1 MSDFRVEKDS
11 MGEMQVPTDAL
22 YGAQTA
28 RAVENFPVSGLR
40 LPRPFIRALGLIKE
54 GAARANLE
62 LGLLDKDTAMAIME
76 AAEEVITGELDTHF
90 LVDVFQTGSGTS
102 THMNANEVI
111 ANRAAQMLGAAPGEQ
126 PVHPNDHVN
135 FGQSSNDV
143 FPTALHL
150 AAAVEVRQRLIP
162 ALFEL
167 QEALGEKAVEFDEIV
182 KIARTHLQDAVPI
195 RLGQVFSGYARQV
208 ALAIRRLEGAS
219 NGLNE
224 LPLGGTAVGTGINTH
239 PEFAAKVIAGL
250 AQATGLPLRE
260 AANHFEAQA
269 SRDAVVN
276 LSGALKACATAL
288 FKIAN
293 DIRFLGSGPRC
304 GLGELE
310 LPAVQPGS
318 SIMPGK
324 VNPVMAE
331 SLMQVCAQVIGNDA
345 AITVSGLSGNF
356 ELNVMMPIM
365 AHNLLQS
372 IELLTRGGQLFSARC
387 IQGLSANR
395 ERCEALV
402 EQSLAMVTA
411 LAPELGYDRAAAIA
425 KEAWEQNKT
434 VREVV
439 MEKKLLDETELSRLL
454 DPRPMTAPGIPGK
467 TR

>member
-1 MSDFRVEKDS
+1 MSEYRIEKDS
-11 MGEMQVPTDAL
+11 MGEMRVPAAAL

-40 LPRPFIRALGLIKE
+40 LPRPFIRALGQIKE

-62 LGLLDKDTAMAIME
+62 LGLLDKEIALAIMD
-76 AAEEVITGELDTHF
+76 AAEEVITGELDAHF
-90 LVDVFQTGSGTS
+90 VVDVFQTGSGTS
-102 THMNANEVI
+102 TNMNANEVI
-111 ANRAAQMLGAAPGEQ
+111 AARAAQLLGAAPGAR

-135 FGQSSNDV
+135 LGQSSNDV

-167 QEALGEKAVEFDEIV
+167 QEALGEKAGTFDAIV

-219 NGLNE
+219 SGLNE
-224 LPLGGTAVGTGINTH
+224 LPLGGTAVGTGLNTH

-250 AQATGLPLRE
+250 AQVSGLHLRE

-269 SRDAVVN
+269 GRDAVVN

-345 AITVSGLSGNF
+345 ALSLGGLSGNF
-356 ELNVMMPIM
+356 ELNTMMPM
-365 AHNLLQS
+365 MSHNLLQS
-372 IELLTRGGQLFSARC
+372 IELLGNAARLFGARC
-387 IQGLSANR
+387 VQGLNADR
-395 ERCEALV
+395 ARCEGLV
-402 EQSLAMVTA
+402 EESLAMVTA
-411 LAPELGYDRAAAIA
+411 LAPALGYDQAAAIA
-425 KEAWEQNKT
+425 KEAWAGKKT
-434 VREVV
+434 VREVIR
-439 MEKKLLDETELSRLL
+439 EKKLLGEEELTRLL
-454 DPRPMTAPGIPGK
+454 DPRPMTEPGIPGK